1 LLSVYNLGF
10 TSQQSAISFDLLT
23 TGLTVGLWDEIDE
36 GIALIS
42 SEISAKLTTDVSKG
56 LTHIPASL
64 KYARSPK

>member
-1 LLSVYNLGF
+1 MKVKQEDLIMGLAAMQSTQDVLLDNLED
-10 TSQQSAISFDLLT
+10 DLK
-23 TGLTVGLWDEIDE
+23 
-36 GIALIS
+36 IALIS